1 MWNEMIKHFFRLG
14 TYLCIAFLILIASLG
29 FIINL
34 FMGVDESMTKSYD
47 GNNWEQT
54 AKSTIEDYSKD
65 IAKIQE
71 DPKANEDF
79 DKIMELTAKEEE
91 ISRLQYHLDEDIQP
105 APQMNQYEQIYTNT
119 KSLFTF
125 AVFLIVIITSSM
137 IAVEHHKGTI
147 KMLLTRPVSRVKII
161 LSKYLTAAVIG
172 FILLAILYAVVAI
185 WSLITMPGN
194 PTDLLVVKSPDGYD
208 HANFLAVIGK
218 SFLANL
224 FTIIMISWFT
234 VSFSAIFKSTPLA
247 LGISFITLYLAPLA
261 MMWLSSKIDEKYL
274 KFWLGDNWFI
284 QSYIGG
290 FETPKYDGMT
300 LTFSIII
307 TLLYIIPLMAIA
319 IYMFRMRDVTSE

>member
-1 MWNEMIKHFFRLG
+1 
-14 TYLCIAFLILIASLG
+14 
-29 FIINL
+29 
-34 FMGVDESMTKSYD
+34 
-47 GNNWEQT
+47 
-54 AKSTIEDYSKD
+54 
-65 IAKIQE
+65 
-71 DPKANEDF
+71 
-79 DKIMELTAKEEE
+79 
-91 ISRLQYHLDEDIQP
+91 
-105 APQMNQYEQIYTNT
+105 
-119 KSLFTF
+119 
-125 AVFLIVIITSSM
+125 M